1 LHLNSM
7 EQCLILRSEKCLI
20 LCCYFLLPPLPVI
33 VFHWCYAL
41 KNNPVFCCNSS
52 LPDLKGSSKGFPKH
66 ETRHLSEH
74 KVCNML

>member
-33 VFHWCYAL
+33 VFHNYYGGVCFMD
-41 KNNPVFCCNSS
+41 KKFIPRNN
-52 LPDLKGSSKGFPKH
+52 FPGYF
-66 ETRHLSEH
+66 
-74 KVCNML
+74 